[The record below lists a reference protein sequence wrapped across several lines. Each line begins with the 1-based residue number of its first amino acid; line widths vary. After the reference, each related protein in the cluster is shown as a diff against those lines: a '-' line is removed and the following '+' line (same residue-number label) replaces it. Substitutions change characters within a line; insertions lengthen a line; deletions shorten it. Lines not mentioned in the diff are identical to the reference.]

1 MATVVFSQ
9 QLRTKETTHIHT
21 FLTRNTIENCIFAR
35 LFPIRSEMMRNFSI
49 YNETLFNRKEIK
61 QAEIE

>member
-35 LFPIRSEMMRNFSI
+35 LFPIRIGNDAGF
-49 YNETLFNRKEIK
+49 FNL
-61 QAEIE
+61 